1 MAWEISPII
10 GVLEIAF
17 KLSVPF
23 TLVCI
28 GQLRAQGSGVL
39 DIGLEGTMLMGAV
52 TGFLITYL
60 TGDYVLGFL
69 VAMLV
74 GVIMGI
80 FEAYLVVSLKI
91 DQVLIGMMIWIF
103 GIGMSTLL
111 HKIFVG
117 VRAALPIVTA
127 LPNIPI
133 PLLSDIPIIG
143 SILFNQNVMVYAS
156 YVLVLVIHL
165 VIFKTTYGL
174 KLRAVGENPKA
185 ADTLGINVELVRY
198 LALVF
203 SSALNG
209 LGGAYMPLAETGTFT
224 IGITGGRG
232 WIALQLAAFGRW
244 IPPLTFLGSL
254 LFAIVE
260 ALAYRVQLVY
270 KAIPYHFILMM
281 PYIVVII
288 TLIYIYK
295 GVIPPTA
302 LGIPYKREE
311 EK

>member
-10 GVLEIAF
+10 GIFEIAF
-17 KLSVPF
+17 RLSVPF
-23 TLVCI
+23 TLLGL
-28 GQLRAQGSGVL
+28 GQLVAQRSGVL
-39 DIGLEGTMLMGAV
+39 DIGLEGMMIMGAV
-52 TGFLITYL
+52 TGFLATLL

-69 VAMLV
+69 TAMV
-74 GVIMGI
+74 IGGIMGL
-80 FEAYLVVSLKI
+80 FEAYLVISLKI

-103 GIGMSTLL
+103 GIGMSTLI

-117 VRAALPIVTA
+117 VRAALPIVAT
-127 LPNIPI
+127 LPNVPI
-133 PLLSDIPIIG
+133 PLLSEIPIIG
-143 SILFNQNVMVYAS
+143 SILFNQNIMVYIS
-156 YVLVLVIHL
+156 YLLVLIIYL
-165 VIFKTTYGL
+165 IIFKTTYGL

-198 LALVF
+198 LALIF
-203 SSALNG
+203 SGVLNG

-244 IPPLTFLGSL
+244 IPHLTFLGSL

-260 ALAYRVQLVY
+260 ALAYKVQILY
-270 KAIPYHFILMM
+270 RAIPYHFLLMM
-281 PYIVVII
+281 PYIIVIL

-295 GVIPPTA
+295 GVTPPAA
-302 LGIPYKREE
+302 LGIPYRREE
-311 EK
+311 ER

>member
-1 MAWEISPII
+1 MALEISPII

-23 TLVCI
+23 TLLGL
-28 GQLRAQGSGVL
+28 GQLVAQRSGVM
-39 DIGLEGTMLMGAV
+39 DIGLEGTMIIGAV
-52 TGFLITYL
+52 TAFLITLLTRDYFLGFLI
-60 TGDYVLGFL
+60 
-69 VAMLV
+69 AMIV
-74 GVIMGI
+74 GGIMGL

-103 GIGMSTLL
+103 GIGMSTLIY
-111 HKIFVG
+111 KIFVG
-117 VRAALPIVTA
+117 VRAALPIIAT

-133 PLLSDIPIIG
+133 PLLSEIPILG
-143 SILFNQNVMVYAS
+143 PILFNQNIVVYIS
-156 YVLVLVIHL
+156 YLLVLVLHFL
-165 VIFKTTYGL
+165 IFKTTYGL

-203 SSALNG
+203 CGMLNG

-244 IPPLTFLGSL
+244 IPPLTFLGAL

-260 ALAYRVQLVY
+260 ALAYRVQILY
-270 KAIPYHFILMM
+270 RAIPYHFILMM

-288 TLIYIYK
+288 ILVYIYR
-295 GVIPPTA
+295 GATPPAA
-302 LGIPYKREE
+302 LGIPYRREE

>member
-1 MAWEISPII
+1 MALEISPII

-23 TLVCI
+23 TLLGL
-28 GQLRAQGSGVL
+28 GQLVAQRSGVM
-39 DIGLEGTMLMGAV
+39 DIGLEGTMIMGAV
-52 TGFLITYL
+52 TAFLITLL
-60 TGDYVLGFL
+60 TGDYFLGFL
-69 VAMLV
+69 IAMIV
-74 GVIMGI
+74 GGIMGL

-103 GIGMSTLL
+103 GIGMSTLIY
-111 HKIFVG
+111 KIFVG
-117 VRAALPIVTA
+117 VRAALPIITT

-133 PLLSDIPIIG
+133 PLLSGIPILG
-143 SILFNQNVMVYAS
+143 PVVFNQNIIVYIS
-156 YVLVLVIHL
+156 YLLVLVLHF

-198 LALVF
+198 LTLVF
-203 SSALNG
+203 CGILNG

-260 ALAYRVQLVY
+260 ALAYRVQILY
-270 KAIPYHFILMM
+270 RAIPYHFILMM
-281 PYIVVII
+281 PYIIVIV
-288 TLIYIYK
+288 TLVYIYK
-295 GVIPPTA
+295 GVSPPAA
-302 LGIPYKREE
+302 LGIPYRREE